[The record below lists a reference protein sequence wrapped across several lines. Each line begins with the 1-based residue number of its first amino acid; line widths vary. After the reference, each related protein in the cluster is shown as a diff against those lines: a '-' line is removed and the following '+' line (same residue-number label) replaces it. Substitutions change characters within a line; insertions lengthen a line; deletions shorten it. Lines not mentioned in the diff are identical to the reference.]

1 MLLCHPVLET
11 MSKRIPSDTLES
23 RIAAAYHQLESAP
36 GNDGCERFVVIERV
50 GCYEI
55 RLVDAWAL
63 LPDEKIPFWIEL
75 YDGTMETSLDS
86 FTSPDVKKTAVAA
99 EALIAAA
106 RRLHDR
112 CARLE
117 DRQD

>member
-11 MSKRIPSDTLES
+11 MSKRIPSDTLEC
-23 RIAAAYHQLESAP
+23 RIAGAYHQLECAP

-50 GCYEI
+50 GRYEI

-75 YDGTMETSLDS
+75 YDGTTETSLDS
-86 FTSPDVKKTAVAA
+86 FTSPDVKKTAAAA
-99 EALIAAA
+99 EAMIAAA
-106 RRLHDR
+106 KRLQEWL
-112 CARLE
+112 ARPE
-117 DRQD
+117 DKQN